1 MSTSALIMMIAVQA
15 TVTITMAY
23 FFRKVIKTPP
33 KSNLEEESS

>member
-33 KSNLEEESS
+33 KSNLEEE